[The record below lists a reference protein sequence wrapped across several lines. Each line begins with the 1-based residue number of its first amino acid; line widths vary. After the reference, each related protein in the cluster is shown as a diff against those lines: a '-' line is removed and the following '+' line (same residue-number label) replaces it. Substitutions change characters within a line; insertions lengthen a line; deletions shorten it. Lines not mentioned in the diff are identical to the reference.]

1 MFFSVQTSHES
12 TVNNEVKPNFKENNI
27 ARSPMNNFRNEK
39 DRNYFFFKVTSIL
52 TFHQTLDSLIE
63 AKELKITN

>member
-27 ARSPMNNFRNEK
+27 ARRPMNNFRNEK
-39 DRNYFFFKVTSIL
+39 DRN
-52 TFHQTLDSLIE
+52 
-63 AKELKITN
+63 